1 MNGDAAGPLLFDE
14 RQWLPAWALALIAGM
29 PLFVLLPL
37 ALAGPE
43 ASRPEL
49 AIVTV
54 LVVAVDL
61 AVLLLLGNMRTR
73 VDTQGV
79 LVTFGLFGWIRF
91 RFGKRELASAHARR
105 YRPLGEFGG
114 WGIRGFR
121 SRRALNMRGD
131 LGVEIRWHRAG
142 VTGTVLVGSQRP
154 SELEHALRLLAIPP
168 PARESTD
175 GEVLRGPRRRN
186 T

>member
-1 MNGDAAGPLLFDE
+1 MNDAATPLFDE
-14 RQWLPAWALALIAGM
+14 RQWLAPWALVAITAA
-29 PLFVLLPL
+29 PLFVLVPLTTSLPPAAASGL
-37 ALAGPE
+37 AAATALTAAISLA
-43 ASRPEL
+43 
-49 AIVTV
+49 AI
-54 LVVAVDL
+54 
-61 AVLLLLGNMRTR
+61 LLLGNMHTR
-73 VDTQGV
+73 VDTHGV
-79 LVTFGLFGWIRF
+79 LVTFGVFSWIRF
-91 RFGKRELASAHARR
+91 HFPKEELASAEARR
-105 YRPLGEFGG
+105 YRPIGEFGG